1 MLDLSQHDFTQ
12 DSLPPSAIH
21 DQLKAHDMRMKRVKD
36 SLAQAKAFYMTRW
49 WRYIRGRAEERQM
62 RTLNTDVEVNRLW
75 GAVGSYLSA
84 LYPRANRAVFN
95 PDAQGRGSAEKT
107 QLALNSW
114 LGSQKIHARVLSALR
129 QAILY
134 PGCAAKV
141 GYHPGNGNPLDR
153 VWLRI
158 IPWWEVVLDADS
170 TDVDDERFRGHVY
183 YKPLK
188 EVEKEY
194 GVAVGILAGTSRK
207 DYLSP
212 TAALQDQPHKRE
224 PTGGNAEATSD
235 QSGFV
240 RVLEICNLKDNY
252 KDPKDS
258 SVEYRGRF
266 EVYVL
271 EQGDLSRFPIWVGP
285 LPLAEA
291 SGDPL
296 PHIEPLIF
304 ASEPEFPLRGIAGSS
319 RMLPQLR
326 EINIY
331 RSFMAQSTRKDSR
344 QYLLRDG
351 LLGAD
356 IESKLAEGVDGLVL
370 KVPSDYNGSLQD
382 VIQKIETGTISV
394 NVQSYM
400 ALAENDLERAIGT
413 SPNAR
418 GIVTKATAFEMQ
430 TTQLY
435 TESEFGLHGMIKD
448 AWLAQVVKLAQRS
461 LLAAMQNPEEG
472 SLGEFGTA
480 DQVALTSTDA
490 ESIDDNT
497 PENPRQALQSTKAA
511 LAGSVAPYIDGPP
524 KYTGGDGNVVTIRQ
538 DVLTLQDRGEQVLVT
553 VQDLDA
559 DFSVEFVEGGRTPMS
574 DAAMQQN
581 LVTLMQPYMGL
592 WQQAQEPGPLGVMA
606 RTYMRTL
613 AERFE
618 LPKDLHPDNL
628 DQRMKHEKKEEGEGE
643 EGEEGEEAEGAK
655 APKGPQAPPAPP
667 EGRQGMPPGPMPAET
682 ENTDTEGET
691 PQYHIEMAAGVVD
704 TLLNAPNLA
713 PEVQDALVQV
723 GEALLEAGKAQ
734 DPSEMYEELV
744 GAMQA
749 LAPLAQANLEP
760 DLKEILDELAEHIDA
775 ALQMLPSSEE
785 APEEEEP
792 EEPEEPEAPEAPEE
806 EQ

>member
-1 MLDLSQHDFTQ
+1 MLDAKDHDF
-12 DSLPPSAIH
+12 DKDELPPRAIL
-21 DQLKAHDMRMKRVKD
+21 DQLKAHDKRMKDARGE
-36 SLAQAKAFYMTRW
+36 LAQAKALYMTRW
-49 WRYIRGRAEERQM
+49 WRYVRGRAEDRQM
-62 RTLNTDVEVNRLW
+62 RTLNTDVEVNRIW
-75 GAVGSYLSA
+75 GAIGAYLSA
-84 LYPRANRAVFN
+84 LYPRANRTVLGPDVTGKGN
-95 PDAQGRGSAEKT
+95 PNKS
-107 QLALNSW
+107 QLALNHW
-114 LGSQKIHARVLSALR
+114 LGSQKIHTRVMSALR
-129 QAILY
+129 QSILY

-141 GYHPGNGNPLDR
+141 GYSPGNGSALDR
-153 VWLRI
+153 VWMRI
-158 IPWWEVVLDADS
+158 IPWWEVVLDADA
-170 TDVDDERFRGHVY
+170 TDVDDERFRGHAY
-183 YKPLK
+183 YRPVR
-188 EVEKEY
+188 EVEREY
-194 GVAVGILAGTSRK
+194 NIPKGTLAGTSRK
-207 DYLSP
+207 DFLSP
-212 TAALQDQPHKRE
+212 SQALLEEPHKRDM
-224 PTGGNAEATSD
+224 TNAEATSD
-235 QSGFV
+235 NSAFV
-240 RVLEICNLKDNY
+240 RVLEICNLKDTY
-252 KDPKDS
+252 QDPHDP
-258 SVEYRGRF
+258 SVTYLGRL

-271 EQGDLSRFPIWVGP
+271 HQGDLSQKPVFMGP
-285 LPLAEA
+285 LPLADA
-291 SGDPL
+291 NGTALS
-296 PHIEPLIF
+296 HIEPLIF
-304 ASEPEFPLRGIAGSS
+304 ASEPEFPLRGIAGSQ
-319 RMLPQLR
+319 RMMPQLR

-351 LLGAD
+351 ILGAD
-356 IESKLAEGVDGLVL
+356 TETKIAEGVDGLVL
-370 KVPSDYNGSLQD
+370 KVPADYNGSLQD
-382 VIQKIETGTISV
+382 VVQKIETGTISV

-490 ESIDDNT
+490 EAIDDNT

-559 DFSVEFVEGGRTPMS
+559 DFGVEFVEGGRTPMS

-643 EGEEGEEAEGAK
+643 EGEEAEGAK
-655 APKGPQAPPAPP
+655 APKGPPAPPAPP
-667 EGRQGMPPGPMPAET
+667 EGRQGMPPGPMPADT

-785 APEEEEP
+785 
-792 EEPEEPEAPEAPEE
+792 EPEEPEAPEAPEAPE
-806 EQ
+806 EAQ